1 VHVVNVIGCQP
12 DEDLERGAFGFAAFE
27 LTDRLGANVLGAT
40 VYEMSAGQTCW
51 PYHYHHGVE
60 EWLYV
65 VSGVPVLRDPSGE
78 RALEPGDLLAF
89 SSGPDGA
96 HTVRGPGRVVIFSAG
111 ARGWGEA
118 FVTVYPGR
126 RAFAETQP
134 LAAQKAPCVVLLMS
148 AERRGMRWTGRLD

>member
-1 VHVVNVIGCQP
+1 VHVVNVVSCQP

-40 VYEMSAGQTCW
+40 VYEMGAGQTCW
-51 PYHYHHGVE
+51 PYHYHYGVE

-78 RALEPGDLLAF
+78 RALEPGDLVTF

-111 ARGWGEA
+111 APRLGRGVCHRLSRLRQDRGGE
-118 FVTVYPGR
+118 VGTR
-126 RAFAETQP
+126 RQRSTN
-134 LAAQKAPCVVLLMS
+134 APP
-148 AERRGMRWTGRLD
+148 R